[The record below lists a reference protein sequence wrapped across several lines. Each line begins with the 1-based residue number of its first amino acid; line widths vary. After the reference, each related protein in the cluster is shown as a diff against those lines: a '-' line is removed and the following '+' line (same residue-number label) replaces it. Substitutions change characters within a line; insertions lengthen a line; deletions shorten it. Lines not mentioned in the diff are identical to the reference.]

1 MSKLDKLIEELC
13 PDGVEY
19 KLLGD
24 LEKDSIL
31 ELGRGKVISKKT
43 ISDNPGKY
51 PVYSSSAIGEGLMG
65 KYNQYMFDEVL
76 LSWSIDGGGR
86 FFYRNKHK
94 FSLTN
99 VSGWLRVLR
108 KDVLNIR
115 YLYYVM
121 DSLWLG

>member
-43 ISDNPGKY
+43 ISDNPG
-51 PVYSSSAIGEGLMG
+51 
-65 KYNQYMFDEVL
+65 
-76 LSWSIDGGGR
+76 
-86 FFYRNKHK
+86 
-94 FSLTN
+94 
-99 VSGWLRVLR
+99 
-108 KDVLNIR
+108 
-115 YLYYVM
+115 
-121 DSLWLG
+121 

>member
-1 MSKLDKLIEELC
+1 MSKLDELIEELC

-76 LSWSIDGGGR
+76 LSWSVDGG
-86 FFYRNKHK
+86 
-94 FSLTN
+94 
-99 VSGWLRVLR
+99 
-108 KDVLNIR
+108 
-115 YLYYVM
+115 
-121 DSLWLG
+121 